1 MENSDEK
8 TTLIDKE
15 TSNMENCD
23 EKTTLIDKYVVM
35 VTKF

>member
-8 TTLIDKE
+8 TTLTDKE

>member
-1 MENSDEK
+1 MENSDAK
-8 TTLIDKE
+8 TTLTDKE

>member
-15 TSNMENCD
+15 TSHMENCD